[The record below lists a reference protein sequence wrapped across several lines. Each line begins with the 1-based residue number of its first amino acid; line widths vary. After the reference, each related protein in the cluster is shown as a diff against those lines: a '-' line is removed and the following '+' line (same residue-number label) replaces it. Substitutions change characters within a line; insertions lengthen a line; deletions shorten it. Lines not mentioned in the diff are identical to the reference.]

1 MLSTKASDAGQISI
15 WQELQVPD
23 MCDQFLFCA
32 GGTRTCIHTPGAAL
46 RPDDMT
52 PEFCESVLRD
62 AKLVYFDGRL
72 TEAALVVAHAAKQA
86 SIPILVEAER
96 LRPDL
101 DMLMAPA
108 DYLVTSRNFPED
120 WTGEENIGDAML
132 ATMLRLPG
140 IKWMVRFLSPRSVHV
155 PFALRQSKYAAA
167 SRKYYLSMACSLHSF
182 VPSRMLLQYAITPRR
197 GQYRSSYT

>member
-1 MLSTKASDAGQISI
+1 MKPAHSPNSVTTN
-15 WQELQVPD
+15 
-23 MCDQFLFCA
+23 A

-46 RPDDMT
+46 RPSDIT
-52 PEFCESVLRD
+52 PEFCDSLLDGAE
-62 AKLVYFDGRL
+62 LVYFDGRL

-86 SIPILVEAER
+86 NIPILVEAER

-140 IKWMVRFLSPRSVHV
+140 IQWMVRSAPTGGQLEPVNSIKILS
-155 PFALRQSKYAAA
+155 F
-167 SRKYYLSMACSLHSF
+167 
-182 VPSRMLLQYAITPRR
+182 
-197 GQYRSSYT
+197 YR

>member
-1 MLSTKASDAGQISI
+1 M
-15 WQELQVPD
+15 
-23 MCDQFLFCA
+23 
-32 GGTRTCIHTPGAAL
+32 
-46 RPDDMT
+46 
-52 PEFCESVLRD
+52 
-62 AKLVYFDGRL
+62 YFDGRL

-86 SIPILVEAER
+86 NIPILVEAER

-140 IKWMVRFLSPRSVHV
+140 IQWMVRVALAAGRHRSLRSIKHATSTTQLRKPLGV
-155 PFALRQSKYAAA
+155 P
-167 SRKYYLSMACSLHSF
+167 
-182 VPSRMLLQYAITPRR
+182 
-197 GQYRSSYT
+197 